1 MNISSLRKTGILAA
15 VILALLG
22 VFTLFAP
29 AAAGLS
35 AAYLITGGFTVYGLF
50 KIFSYFRL
58 PKPFRNG
65 FVLADGLLSALLG
78 GMILLDAIRSPMG
91 KAEMIATLAF
101 AAGFCALFNGISQ
114 IADYFTLRKMEL
126 PGIGFFLAGGILRV
140 ILAILL
146 FIVFSILLGMV
157 THALGKIFRLPLLR
171 QIDGLLGGIAGLLQG
186 VVCCVLVCLL
196 LQLVVSSNPDHSAQW
211 VHEGTSQSI
220 VYQTV
225 TGFLP
230 AES

>member
-126 PGIGFFLAGGILRV
+126 PGTGFFLAGGILRV
-140 ILAILL
+140 ILGFLIIANPLMGWFTIQLSLGIFLL
-146 FIVFSILLGMV
+146 VS
-157 THALGKIFRLPLLR
+157 
-171 QIDGLLGGIAGLLQG
+171 GIA
-186 VVCCVLVCLL
+186 LL
-196 LQLVVSSNPDHSAQW
+196 LEVWSLKK
-211 VHEGTSQSI
+211 E
-220 VYQTV
+220 
-225 TGFLP
+225 LP
-230 AES
+230 EELF

>member
-114 IADYFTLRKMEL
+114 ITDYFTLRKMEL

-140 ILAILL
+140 ILGVLIIANPLMGWFTIQLSLGIFLL
-146 FIVFSILLGMV
+146 VS
-157 THALGKIFRLPLLR
+157 
-171 QIDGLLGGIAGLLQG
+171 GIA
-186 VVCCVLVCLL
+186 LL
-196 LQLVVSSNPDHSAQW
+196 LEVWSLKK
-211 VHEGTSQSI
+211 E
-220 VYQTV
+220 
-225 TGFLP
+225 LP
-230 AES
+230 EELF